1 MIHSVPVLLSP
12 LKVGDFMTEWR
23 IDLPELTS
31 IQLGSRAF
39 SFQKKNVS
47 TLIMRSGYDET
58 KWGIDLPNLTSLTT
72 ITPSITFRDVRQV
85 TIESTYASYH
95 LPLDLP
101 ALTNV
106 VLDGQN
112 AFMNKTTLSVKGS
125 PPPIL
130 PSHLDIGALQPYLN
144 SSLSFTH
151 KLLICNALFPV
162 FKTIFISLLQS
173 NTPTTYHNW
182 TPFSIQFP
190 CSP

>member
-47 TLIMRSGYDET
+47 TLIMRSGYNET

-72 ITPSITFRDVRQV
+72 ITPSTTFRDVRQV

-95 LPLDLP
+95 SLLDIP

-112 AFMNKTTLSVKGS
+112 AFLNKTTLSIKGS
-125 PPPIL
+125 EHPFL
-130 PSHLDIGALQPYLN
+130 PSPLDIGPLQPYLS

-151 KLLICNALFPV
+151 KLLIRNALFPV
-162 FKTIFISLLQS
+162 FKTIFISLFQS
-173 NTPTTYHNW
+173 NTLTTEHNW
-182 TPFSIQFP
+182 TPFSLQLS